1 MGSKAIMKRF
11 WILAVTI
18 SVAIVSNA
26 AIAAGNAET
35 GATKA
40 VVCQAC
46 HGANGNSANPE
57 WPSLAGLG
65 ADYIADQLKNFKEAK
80 RNNPVMMP
88 NAAALTPDDMADL
101 GAYFDSQANTG
112 LEADPSYWQAGEKLY
127 RAGDKARGIPA
138 CTACH
143 GPTGRGNEPAK
154 FPALRGQHSVYV
166 VKQLNDYASGTRA
179 TGPNGI
185 MPTIAK
191 RLTPDDMRNLAS
203 YLQGLR

>member
-1 MGSKAIMKRF
+1 MGSQAIMKRF

-18 SVAIVSNA
+18 SGAIVSNSG
-26 AIAAGNAET
+26 IAAGNAET

-65 ADYIADQLKNFKEAK
+65 ADYIAEQLKNFKEMK

-88 NAAALTPDDMADL
+88 NAAALSPDDMADL
-101 GAYFDSQANTG
+101 GAYFGSQTNTG

-127 RAGDKARGIPA
+127 RSGDKARGIPA
-138 CTACH
+138 CMACH
-143 GPTGRGNEPAK
+143 GPTGYGNEPAK

-166 VKQLNDYASGTRA
+166 VKQLNDYASGTRT

-185 MPTIAK
+185 MPTISK
-191 RLTPDDMRNLAS
+191 RLTPDDMRNVAS